1 MTPVR
6 CGGLCRNVLQDMW
19 VILLALDITLAQQ
32 MQDAREDICATTAK
46 VQKFLGTA
54 RLPFLAGINH
64 LNKVERMNEE
74 NLFGCQL
81 SSTRGLS
88 PCVPYLKYQVVN
100 MHLFLCLQDLDK
112 ETANGIPLL
121 LQSTALIFFHIQI
134 HLFGQEPQALT
145 GCLAQCPL
153 IQPQKT

>member
-1 MTPVR
+1 
-6 CGGLCRNVLQDMW
+6 
-19 VILLALDITLAQQ
+19 

-46 VQKFLGTA
+46 VQKFQGTA
-54 RLPFLAGINH
+54 SLPFLACINH

-74 NLFGCQL
+74 SLLFGCQL
-81 SSTRGLS
+81 SSASGLS

-100 MHLFLCLQDLDK
+100 MHLFLSLQDLDK
-112 ETANGIPLL
+112 ETANSIPLL
-121 LQSTALIFFHIQI
+121 LQSTAFIFFHIQI